1 MEINIKS
8 TKAIYGQDPK
18 NVREVW
24 FKPHENGIV
33 EVTDPHD
40 SYIWDA
46 IDHLIGANPHLIPMS
61 MTEER
66 HYGGIKIVILFVE
79 KSVFG
84 HQSPNV
90 D

>member
-1 MEINIKS
+1 MEINTKS
-8 TKAIYGQDPK
+8 TEEYNKKFAQ
-18 NVREVW
+18 EVY
-24 FKPHENGIV
+24 FIPHKNGIV
-33 EVTDPHD
+33 EVIDLYHD
-40 SYIWDA
+40 WIWRA

-66 HYGGIKIVILFVE
+66 YYGGTKVVILFVE

-84 HQSPNV
+84 HQSPNE